1 MSTSGMDVNRAGER
15 EPAVRNISDTARWA
29 AYFRAE
35 ETKRA
40 DALFRD
46 PYAERLAGARGTEI
60 ANTLPE
66 GNKHEWA
73 WVARTYLF
81 DQFIERLIGEGTD
94 LVVNLAAGLDA
105 RPYRMKLPAGLRW
118 AEIDLPEPL
127 TYKELV
133 LANETPACVVER
145 IRLDLANQAARRA
158 IFGRLN
164 AGAKKAVV
172 LTEGLL
178 IYLSPEEVG
187 ELAKDLAACG
197 NFRYWITDLSSPGL
211 LRMMQRTS
219 GKELSKVGA
228 PFKFGPMAGPG
239 FFARFGWSTAEVKG
253 LLKTAARFGRPPLF
267 LRMMARLPE
276 SRRPAGNRPWSGV
289 CLLEKSASDT

>member
-1 MSTSGMDVNRAGER
+1 VGTSESAAGKR

-29 AYFRAE
+29 AYFRAQ
-35 ETKRA
+35 ETQRG

-46 PYAERLAGARGTEI
+46 PYAERLAGPRGTEI

-81 DQFIERLIGEGTD
+81 DHFIEKAIAAGTD

-105 RPYRMKLPAGLRW
+105 RPYRMKLPASLQW

-127 TYKELV
+127 AYKELV
-133 LANETPACVVER
+133 LSNDKPVCDLQR
-145 IRLDLANQAARRA
+145 IRLDLANQPARRA
-158 IFGRLN
+158 LFAQLN
-164 AGAKKAVV
+164 SRAKKALV

-178 IYLSPEEVG
+178 VYLSPEEVG
-187 ELAKDLAACG
+187 ELAKDLAACR
-197 NFRYWITDLSSPGL
+197 NFCEWITDLSSPGL

-228 PFKFGPMAGPG
+228 PFKFGPLEGPG
-239 FFARFGWSTAEVKG
+239 FFAPYGWNTADVQG
-253 LLKTAARFGRPPLF
+253 LLKTAARFGRPPLL
-267 LRMMARLPE
+267 LRMLAHLPE
-276 SRRPAGNRPWSGV
+276 SKRPPGNRPWSGV
-289 CLLEKSASDT
+289 CSLANACTATA